1 VEQVGAYEAKTRL
14 AELLNRVAQGETI
27 LITKHGRPVACL
39 APPPEGR
46 AHTVS
51 EAVEALKG
59 FSSGRRLGMRIRDA
73 IQEGRL

>member
-46 AHTVS
+46 ARTVA

>member
-1 VEQVGAYEAKTRL
+1 MEKVGAYEAKTRL
-14 AELLNRVAQGETI
+14 AKLLNRVAQGETI

-46 AHTVS
+46 TRTVA
-51 EAVEALKG
+51 EAAEALKG
-59 FSSGRRLGMRIRDA
+59 FANGRRLGMRIRDV